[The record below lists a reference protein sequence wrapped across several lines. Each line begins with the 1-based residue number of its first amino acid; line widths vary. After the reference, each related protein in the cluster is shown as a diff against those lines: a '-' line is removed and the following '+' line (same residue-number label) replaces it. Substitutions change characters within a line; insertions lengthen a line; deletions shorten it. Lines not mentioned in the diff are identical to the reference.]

1 MPERTEKHL
10 SAQPVA
16 ASSVPPVTRRPVGI
30 TKGPGEQVHQY
41 TFISRDHE
49 QVLKNGEY
57 VYYELPLSAANQS
70 TSANNQH
77 MPNVRGSKETRKVL
91 GRILKRV
98 PVQLYPD
105 TFLAEPEIP
114 PSQVAAMVGYD
125 ATANELFEL
134 HVAIMG
140 YYDEGLGSFVNPW
153 IPPQSGRP
161 IYLAEDAFLTHVL
174 SKRQTGAIGAAQ
186 IGSLLTRQDGAV
198 PVVLDVKELVS
209 THLAIIASTGAG
221 KSYLASVILEELMRP
236 NNRACVLVID
246 PHGEYTT
253 LDQIANHP
261 QFQNGNGRNA
271 YQARVQIYKHD
282 QVKVRISTL
291 TLGDL
296 RYLLP
301 DMTEKQ
307 HYLLTKAYSR
317 LMRSPKGKTA
327 WTVEDLKKAVYEAGS
342 EDTEDGQDNSG
353 TIGALSW
360 RLEGRLQDNFVFDN
374 SLHLDLQEIFRPGQC
389 TVLQL
394 NEIDDRDQQV
404 VVATLL
410 RRLNKARIDTERGK
424 VHASDES
431 YLPYPA
437 FLLLEEAHHFA
448 PAGGDVVTTRILKQI
463 LAEGRK
469 FGIGVGLISQRPGKL
484 DQDVLSQ
491 CQTQCIMR
499 IVNEVDQKNVATA
512 IEGVGR
518 DLLGNLPALSKGQVI
533 VAGSAVNTPLL
544 CRVRARLT
552 PHGGESKDAPDLWQQ
567 YFSDGSQEARRRDGA
582 ILYRD
587 DRPFS
592 IFKS

>member
-1 MPERTEKHL
+1 MP
-10 SAQPVA
+10 
-16 ASSVPPVTRRPVGI
+16 RPVGI
-30 TKGPGEQVHQY
+30 TKGPGEQIHQY

-57 VYYELPLSAANQS
+57 VYYELALSNAEN
-70 TSANNQH
+70 
-77 MPNVRGSKETRKVL
+77 GSKPAEPRRVL

-125 ATANELFEL
+125 DAANELFEL

-140 YYDEGLGSFVNPW
+140 YYDEKLGSFVNPW

-161 IYLAEDAFLTHVL
+161 IYLADDALLGQVL
-174 SKRQTGAIGAAQ
+174 SKRQAGAVGAAQ
-186 IGSLLTRQDGAV
+186 IGSLLTRKDGAV
-198 PVVLDVKELVS
+198 PIVLDVREMVS

-221 KSYLASVILEELMRP
+221 KSYLASVILEEMMRP
-236 NNRACVLVID
+236 NNKACVLIID
-246 PHGEYTT
+246 PHGEYST
-253 LDQIANHP
+253 LDQIANRP
-261 QFQNGNGRNA
+261 EFREASGRNA
-271 YQARVQIYKHD
+271 YQARVQVYKHD

-301 DMTEKQ
+301 DLSEKQ
-307 HYLLTKAYSR
+307 HYLLGRAHSK
-317 LMRSPKGKTA
+317 LMRSAKGKNG
-327 WTVEDLKKAVYEAGS
+327 WTTGDLKAAVIEVGKEDS
-342 EDTEDGQDNSG
+342 EEGQDNSS
-353 TIGALSW
+353 TVGALSW
-360 RLEGRLQDNFVFDN
+360 RIGSRFQDNFVFDDYQ
-374 SLHLDLQEIFRPGQC
+374 HLDLREIFRPGQC

-404 VVATLL
+404 IVATLL
-410 RRLNKARIDTERGK
+410 RRLNKARMDTERGK
-424 VHASDES
+424 VHAADES

-437 FLLLEEAHHFA
+437 FLLVEEAHHFA
-448 PAGGDVVTTRILKQI
+448 PAGGDVVTTNILKQI

-484 DQDVLSQ
+484 DADVLSQ
-491 CQTQCIMR
+491 CLTQCIMR
-499 IVNEVDQKNVATA
+499 IVNEMDQKNVATA

-533 VAGSAVNTPLL
+533 VAGGAVNTPVL
-544 CRVRARLT
+544 CRVRSRLT
-552 PHGGESKDAPDLWQQ
+552 PHGGESKDAPDLWQKH
-567 YFSDGSQEARRRDGA
+567 FSAGSQESRRRDNA
-582 ILYRD
+582 LLYTD
-587 DRPFS
+587 DKPFS